1 MANIDY
7 TGPSPFN
14 PGVVVSVLVFPSNGS
29 LLGVEPIGIEGAAL
43 TGIPTWGGWVF
54 GNGTAGIAY
63 NEQWDMPGIPGV
75 TYSLL
80 SGSLPTGLALSAGS
94 GNVGILSGTPTVAG
108 SYTFTLRATNSNGT
122 VDKSFTIV
130 IAAAPASG
138 GGSYTF
144 LS

>member
-1 MANIDY
+1 MANVDY

-29 LLGVEPIGIEGAAL
+29 LLGVEPINTEGAAL
-43 TGIPTWGGWVF
+43 TGIPNWGGWIF
-54 GNGTAGIAY
+54 GNGKVSVAY
-63 NEQWDMPGIPGV
+63 HEEWDMPGIPGV

-108 SYTFTLRATNSNGT
+108 TYTFTLRAVNVNGT
-122 VDKSFTIV
+122 VDKAFTIV
-130 IAAAPASG
+130 ISAAPSSG
-138 GGSYTF
+138 GGSYIF
-144 LS
+144 VS